1 MSVAKIVYLVFDGV
15 LHATSLVTEDLFS
28 PVYRRL

>member
-1 MSVAKIVYLVFDGV
+1 MGIAKIVYLDFDEV
-15 LHATSLVTEDLFS
+15 LHVTSLVTEDLFS